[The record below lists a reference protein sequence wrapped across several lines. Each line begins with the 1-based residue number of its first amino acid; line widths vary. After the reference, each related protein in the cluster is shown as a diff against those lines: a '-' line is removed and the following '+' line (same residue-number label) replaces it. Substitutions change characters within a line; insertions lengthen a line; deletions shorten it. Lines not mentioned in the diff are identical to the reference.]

1 MENREVARILR
12 ETAQLLEI
20 DGAMIG
26 RFRSYE
32 RAAQLLDSLPESIE
46 ELATDRKKLLALP
59 GIGDG
64 MADHIEE
71 ILKTGEY
78 SLRTKLL
85 KKYPATLLDLLTL
98 QSLGPKKVAFLW
110 KTFKAGTVEQV
121 EQLAR
126 KGKLRDLTGFGE
138 KSEQNILKAVEVF
151 KKSAGRFH
159 IDVAA
164 EEAEKL
170 VSYIRGIGKA
180 IKTVTPAG
188 SLRRGKET
196 VGDLDLLVTLAPGKH
211 TPKTIDA
218 ISEHILRFPEIDQT
232 LAQGENKVSFVLKTG
247 LQVDVR
253 LLEQKSFGAAL
264 LYFTGSKE
272 HNVALRGR
280 ANKMGYTLNEYA
292 LATLKGERPV
302 ASESEEEIYAKLGL
316 DYIPPE
322 LRENTGEID
331 AAAEHRLPEVVE
343 SKDIRGDLQMHTTAS
358 DGKNSIEEMALAA
371 KRLGYEYISLTDHSK
386 AVTVANGLDEKR
398 TLEQIRKIRAANA
411 KGLGIRVLAS
421 SEVDV
426 LKDGSLDLDDEVL
439 AQLDVVL
446 VSIHSYMNLERE
458 EMTER
463 ILAAIENPRTQIV
476 GHPTGRLVLRRDAYA
491 YDMERILDAARE
503 HGVVM
508 ECNASPE
515 RLDLKDTHLRMAR
528 ERGVKIVISTDAHTT
543 RGLEAMRYGVQMARR
558 GWIEKKDVINTLPV
572 EKLLAALR
580 TKVGVASH
588 EKHHAATVS
597 SGREKGKARKSN

>member
-1 MENREVARILR
+1 MENREVARVLR

-32 RAAQLLDSLPESIE
+32 RAAELLDSLPESIE
-46 ELATDRKKLLALP
+46 ELAADREKLMALP
-59 GIGDG
+59 GIGEG
-64 MADHIEE
+64 MADHIGE
-71 ILKTGEY
+71 ILKTGDY
-78 SLRTKLL
+78 ALRKKLL
-85 KKYPATLLDLLTL
+85 KKYPGTLLDLLTL
-98 QSLGPKKVAFLW
+98 QSLGPKKVALLW

-121 EQLAR
+121 EKLAR
-126 KGKLRDLTGFGE
+126 EGKLRDLAGFGE
-138 KSEQNILKAVEVF
+138 KSEQNILKAVGVF

-159 IDVAA
+159 LDVAE

-170 VSYIRGIGKA
+170 ASYLRAIGKA
-180 IKTVTPAG
+180 IESVMPAG

-211 TPKTIDA
+211 TPKTIEA
-218 ISEHILRFPEIDQT
+218 ISEQILRFPEIDQT
-232 LAQGENKVSFVLKTG
+232 LAHGENKVSFVLKTG

-253 LLEQKSFGAAL
+253 LLEKESYGAAL

-302 ASESEEEIYAKLGL
+302 ARATEEEIYAKLGL
-316 DYIPPE
+316 DYVPPE

-331 AAAEHRLPEVVE
+331 AAAEHRLPDLIEL
-343 SKDIRGDLQMHTTAS
+343 KDIRGDLQMHTTAS

-371 KRLGYEYISLTDHSK
+371 KKLGYEYVALTDHSK

-398 TLEQIRKIRAANA
+398 TLEQIKKIRAANA

-426 LKDGSLDLDDEVL
+426 LKDGRLDLADEVL

-446 VSIHSYMNLERE
+446 VSIHSYMNLERV

-463 ILAAIENPRTQIV
+463 ILAAIENPYTQIV

-491 YDMERILDAARE
+491 YDMERILDAAHK

-528 ERGVKIVISTDAHTT
+528 DRGVKIVISTDAHTT
-543 RGLEAMRYGVQMARR
+543 RGLAVMRYGVQMARR
-558 GWIEKKDVINTLPV
+558 GWLERKDIINTLPV
-572 EKLLAALR
+572 EKLLATLR
-580 TKVGVASH
+580 PKQGAASNSR
-588 EKHHAATVS
+588 HHAAAAS
-597 SGREKGKARKSN
+597 SGRERAKSRKSG

>member
-1 MENREVARILR
+1 MENREVARVLR

-32 RAAQLLDSLPESIE
+32 RAAQLLDTLPESIE
-46 ELATDRKKLLALP
+46 ELAADRERLMSLP
-59 GIGDG
+59 GIGEG
-64 MADHIEE
+64 IADHIQE
-71 ILKTGEY
+71 ILKTGDY
-78 SLRTKLL
+78 SLRKKLL
-85 KKYPATLLDLLTL
+85 KKYPETLLDLLTL
-98 QSLGPKKVAFLW
+98 QSLGPKKVALLW

-121 EQLAR
+121 EKLAR
-126 KGKLRDLTGFGE
+126 EGKLRDLAGFGE
-138 KSEQNILKAVEVF
+138 KSEQNILKAVELF

-159 IDVAA
+159 IDVAE

-170 VSYIRGIGKA
+170 VSYIRTLGKPVES
-180 IKTVTPAG
+180 VTPAG

-211 TPKTIDA
+211 TPKTIESV
-218 ISEHILRFPEIDQT
+218 SEHILGFSGIDQT
-232 LAQGENKVSFVLKTG
+232 LAHGENKVSFVLKTG

-253 LLEQKSFGAAL
+253 LLEQESFGAAL

-302 ASESEEEIYAKLGL
+302 ARETEEEIYAKLGL
-316 DYIPPE
+316 DFIPPE

-331 AAAEHRLPEVVE
+331 AAAEHRLPHLIER
-343 SKDIRGDLQMHTTAS
+343 KDIRGDLQMHTTAS

-371 KRLGYEYISLTDHSK
+371 MELGYQYIALTDHSK

-398 TLEQIRKIRAANA
+398 TLEQIRKIHAANA
-411 KGLGIRVLAS
+411 KDLGIRILAS

-426 LKDGSLDLDDEVL
+426 LKDGRLDLDDEVL
-439 AQLDVVL
+439 AQLDIVL
-446 VSIHSYMNLERE
+446 VSIHSYMNLERA
-458 EMTER
+458 EMTDR
-463 ILAAIENPRTQIV
+463 ILAAIENPYTQIV
-476 GHPTGRLVLRRDAYA
+476 GHPTGRLLLRRDAYA
-491 YDMERILDAARE
+491 CDMERILDAAHK

-515 RLDLKDTHLRMAR
+515 RLDLKDTYLRMAKDR
-528 ERGVKIVISTDAHTT
+528 AVKIVISTDAHST
-543 RGLEAMRYGVQMARR
+543 RGLSAMRYGVQMARR
-558 GWIEKKDVINTLPV
+558 GWLEKEGCHQHTPWRQTSGDSAPETWGSIAREASGCRGIE
-572 EKLLAALR
+572 
-580 TKVGVASH
+580 H
-588 EKHHAATVS
+588 
-597 SGREKGKARKSN
+597 SGKGEIS